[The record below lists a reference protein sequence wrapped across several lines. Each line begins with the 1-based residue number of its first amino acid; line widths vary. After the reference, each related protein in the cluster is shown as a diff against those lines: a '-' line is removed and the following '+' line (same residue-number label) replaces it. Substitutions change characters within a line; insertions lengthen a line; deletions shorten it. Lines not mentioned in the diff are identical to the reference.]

1 MWSYDWIRLYREV
14 DRPSVGRTGFDL
26 SMFAS
31 TWAYDGIDP
40 SDPRGKDPAP
50 WADRDRT
57 VPWHLGDIDH
67 WTQDAPLSDLL
78 YLPGF
83 NSSTVKVAEQQG
95 TGLFMI
101 DFFDVDIHIAY
112 RPNDFEVSFQHL
124 RSALAHRRA
133 GRVNTWYFH
142 IHDIG
147 TLNIRDRFDEP
158 VMVDEDGADGPMPA
172 IAAETF
178 LFDFLTRINE
188 RYVADGSV
196 VWKDPVA
203 IQALAED

>member
-1 MWSYDWIRLYREV
+1 MWNYDWIRLYREV
-14 DRPSVGRTGFDL
+14 ARPTVDRTGFDL

-31 TWAYDGIDP
+31 AWAYDGIGP

-50 WADRDRT
+50 WASPDRT

-67 WTQDAPLSDLL
+67 WSQDAPLSDLL

-83 NSSTVKVAEQQG
+83 SWSTVKLAEQQA

-101 DFFDVDIHIAY
+101 DFFDTGVHIAY
-112 RPNDFEVSFQHL
+112 GANDFEVSFQRL
-124 RSALAHRRA
+124 RSALSHRRT
-133 GRVNTWYFH
+133 GRINTWYFH

-158 VMVDEDGADGPMPA
+158 VMTDEDGTEGPEPA

-178 LFDFLTRINE
+178 LQDFLTRINE
-188 RYVADGSV
+188 RYVAEGSV
-196 VWKDPVA
+196 VWMDPVD
-203 IQALAED
+203 IQALVED

>member
-1 MWSYDWIRLYREV
+1 MGRPTV
-14 DRPSVGRTGFDL
+14 DRTGFDL

-31 TWAYDGIDP
+31 AWAYDGIRS
-40 SDPRGKDPAP
+40 SDTRGKDPAP
-50 WADRDRT
+50 WANRDRT

-67 WTQDAPLSDLL
+67 WSQDAPMSDLL

-83 NSSTVKVAEQQG
+83 NSSTVKVAEQQA

-101 DFFDVDIHIAY
+101 DFFDVEIHIAY
-112 RPNDFEVSFQHL
+112 RSDDFEVSFQNL
-124 RSALAHRRA
+124 RSALNHRRA
-133 GRVNTWYFH
+133 GRINTWYFH

-158 VMVDEDGADGPMPA
+158 VMTDEDGPEGPEPA

-178 LFDFLTRINE
+178 LQDFLTRINE
-188 RYVADGSV
+188 RYVAEGTV
-196 VWKDPVA
+196 VWMDPVD
-203 IQALAED
+203 IQALVED